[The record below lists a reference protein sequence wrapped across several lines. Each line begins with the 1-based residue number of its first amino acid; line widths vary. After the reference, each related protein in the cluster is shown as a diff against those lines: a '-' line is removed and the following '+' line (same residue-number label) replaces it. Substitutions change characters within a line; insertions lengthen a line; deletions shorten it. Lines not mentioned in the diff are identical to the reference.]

1 MWRKLL
7 PICKKNHNSKA
18 LISLSIASL
27 ISINCLHGQDSSIKM
42 PKMPSI
48 STEITMPSISAPVMG
63 SSFYTPGEIYTGKKQ
78 NSKNTN
84 KTENTKAQETQA
96 SSTNSQATSQTA
108 SSSVNPL
115 TSRIA
120 NTLLGSASSLTG
132 TSAVTAGDLSNL
144 NSMGLIQSLYGLGT
158 TSNVNAEDLTTQT
171 MLQNILTELQELKQN
186 QNIGTTS
193 SLSKKATLEQ
203 NQNSAKVLR
212 FNVNGVNI
220 LNTCRT
226 IFFSKKETDGTFL
239 LTGDRK
245 YLNQN
250 KSHDETFYILF
261 KADGNCGT
269 QSGYNVNTQVIQ
281 DSVNQNSLV
290 YQLVQKGT
298 LHADKTGNLVSVK
311 TNDGDYRIDLLLDI
325 GE

>member
-7 PICKKNHNSKA
+7 PICNKYHNSRA
-18 LISLSIASL
+18 LIFLAIANLFSL
-27 ISINCLHGQDSSIKM
+27 NCLYGQDSSIKM

-48 STEITMPSISAPVMG
+48 STDITMPSISAPVMG

-78 NSKNTN
+78 NSTITN

-96 SSTNSQATSQTA
+96 SSNKSQTTSQTA

-120 NTLLGSASSLTG
+120 NTLLGSSSSLSG

-144 NSMGLIQSLYGLGT
+144 NSMGLIQSLYGLGST
-158 TSNVNAEDLTTQT
+158 QNVSAEDLTTQT
-171 MLQNILTELQELKQN
+171 MLQNILAELQQLKQN
-186 QNIGTTS
+186 QNTS
-193 SLSKKATLEQ
+193 ASGSLSKKTTLEQ
-203 NQNSAKVLR
+203 NQNSAKILR

-250 KSHDETFYILF
+250 KSQDETFYILF

-269 QSGYNVNTQVIQ
+269 QSGYDVNTQVVQ
-281 DSVNQNSLV
+281 DNVNQNSLV
-290 YQLVQKGT
+290 YQLGQKGT

-311 TNDGDYRIDLLLDI
+311 TNDSDYRIDLLLDI